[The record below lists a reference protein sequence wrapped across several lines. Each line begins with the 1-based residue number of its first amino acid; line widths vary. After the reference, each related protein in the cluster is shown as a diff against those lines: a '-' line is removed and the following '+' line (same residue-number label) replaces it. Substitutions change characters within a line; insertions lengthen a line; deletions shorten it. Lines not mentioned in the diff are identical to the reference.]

1 MVVTISGTTVQII
14 GEPDIIFQNNN
25 LVNTLAAVTDKDES
39 WQYNVDIFMPNSNR
53 YNSIIMTRN
62 GNMLSVDL
70 TRQMLP
76 ENGRYV
82 FQFRGQNGNAVYH
95 TDKFCLWV
103 KDSIDLN
110 EAYNPMPAEFY
121 QMESQMKDILKQVQ
135 ETASETLPEINES
148 TNGQFL
154 TNNGVNASW
163 APVESGLTQDTADQ
177 RYLQLSGGTM
187 VGDID
192 MNGNDLDN
200 VNHIKAAGTYQNAG
214 IQFNSNGTIMNFV
227 TGYSTA
233 LELSANNVNVVNHN
247 IRNVA
252 GIEMSNSGTISGLGA
267 PVNDGDAT
275 NKQYVDNAISEA
287 TSGGG
292 TGGITQDQADQRYLQ
307 LSGGTMTGALNM
319 GTQNLLGVGAIVN
332 GDTPTANTAVTLSN
346 GAISFDVGS
355 TRVLSL
361 YGSAINAVNHRIQNV
376 STPQDNTDAANK
388 QYVDTAVSGVQTNI
402 DTVSGTVDDILDG
415 TESLSYLP
423 DNGGTLTGALN
434 MGNNKITMGATPT
447 ETTDVTNKG
456 YVDGVVKVVSDEV
469 DGILAGTT
477 PVAIPAAT
485 ETHVG
490 GIKPGAGTT
499 VSSDGTLTIIVPVP
513 TVEDNGKI
521 LVAENGVW
529 VAKSLS
535 EIQGSDNI

>member
-1 MVVTISGTTVQII
+1 MVITISGTQVQII

-76 ENGRYV
+76 EDGRYV
-82 FQFRGQNGNAVYH
+82 FQFRGQSGNAVYH

-110 EAYNPMPAEFY
+110 EAYDPMPAEFY
-121 QMESQMKDILKQVQ
+121 QMENQMKEILKQIQ

-154 TNNGVNASW
+154 TNNGVDASW
-163 APVESGLTQDTADQ
+163 ADVEAGLTQDTADQ

-187 VGDID
+187 TGDID
-192 MNGNDLDN
+192 MGDHNLNN
-200 VNHIKAAGTYQNAG
+200 VSFVKATGTYKNAG
-214 IQFNSNGTIMNFV
+214 IHFNSDGTIINFV
-227 TGYSTA
+227 TGNSTA
-233 LELSANNVNVVNHN
+233 LELSANNVNVVNHGVDNVGELNMTTNGN
-247 IRNVA
+247 ISRAGLVGGNVNQHNKTCVDFTTTNSV
-252 GIEMSNSGTISGLGA
+252 GIWAEGSERVIIDANGVDVNGNKITSVDSIVAEGSTVDNIKFEADGTIVGILCGGTRS
-267 PVNDGDAT
+267 AT
-275 NKQYVDNAISEA
+275 FTANAIDAYEHQ
-287 TSGGG
+287 
-292 TGGITQDQADQRYLQ
+292 I
-307 LSGGTMTGALNM
+307 
-319 GTQNLLGVGAIVN
+319 
-332 GDTPTANTAVTLSN
+332 
-346 GAISFDVGS
+346 
-355 TRVLSL
+355 TRVGEPL
-361 YGSAINAVNHRIQNV
+361 N
-376 STPQDNTDAANK
+376 DTDAARK
-388 QYVDTAVSGVQTNI
+388 IDVDTVAN
-402 DTVSGTVDDILDG
+402 TVNEIIDG
-415 TESLSYLP
+415 TEVLPYLSET
-423 DNGGTLTGALN
+423 GGTLTGALN
-434 MGNNKITMGATPT
+434 VGNNKITMGATPT

-485 ETHVG
+485 ETHIG

-535 EIQGSDNI
+535 EIQGFDNI